1 MFEAKVEENWEK
13 SKKKTIFDIKQ
24 TVQYITG
31 IQHYTVC
38 TQSIISHIGAHIE
51 SLGITCSTF
60 IHVSTKVFLFF
71 YLFGFV
77 CSTFI
82 MPSRVLS
89 LIWYV
94 TAMYSIHCIVMEFFS
109 LLHVFSL
116 LNIIAYGIPLC
127 LDLAW

>member
-38 TQSIISHIGAHIE
+38 TQFIISHIGAHIE
-51 SLGITCSTF
+51 SLVITCSTF

-94 TAMYSIHCIVMEFFS
+94 TAMYSIHCIVIEFFS